1 MKALSALSLTLLL
14 GTSPLLLAIPQ
25 GFFGNGFFGPVIP
38 ATPRF
43 GADLTGNFLDIAAW
57 ESGDLEGPWEEIKGT
72 DSRRMTANP
81 ILFGAVP
88 DSVQAQFDAGQL
100 KRLEITYLNA
110 GTFFAFK
117 MGGEKSHQDR
127 VAGRERRSEFD
138 TLFRKHVANLKVRLG
153 KGCGNPTPITV
164 GTSDLLQ
171 ARYDDYLWD
180 GFRLRLAAREDHSV
194 ALLISRGPAPKDYL
208 APELAQLDG
217 EERSA
222 LLQKNLQRNTSGDL
236 SLQGIPVAHQGN
248 TPFCG
253 IHSLA
258 MTAQYLGLNI
268 STNELAA
275 AAQFKNTGSARGSR
289 VLDLYKATAEEAGM
303 KTKVS
308 SRFDE
313 RRLTKALESGLPVI
327 VWRRVTK
334 ERERA
339 HQAFAQKLA
348 TQPNLSVPSSN
359 PRTWPSR
366 KSKRLPSHGS
376 VITGY
381 NAERREV
388 IFAEPW
394 GATNRDRRMSADE
407 MEASAYA
414 AFYFQFER

>member
-1 MKALSALSLTLLL
+1 MRLPAALSLVFLL
-14 GTSPLLLAIPQ
+14 GLTPSLQAIPQ

-43 GADLTGNFLDIAAW
+43 GADLTGDFLKVAAW
-57 ESGDLEGPWEEIKGT
+57 ENGDLAGPWEEIKG
-72 DSRRMTANP
+72 SSSKRMTANP

-88 DSVQAQFDAGQL
+88 DSVKAQFDAGEL
-100 KRLEITYLNA
+100 KQLEIIYLHA
-110 GTFFAFK
+110 GTFFEFK
-117 MGGEKSHQDR
+117 SGGEKSHQDR

-138 TLFRKHVANLKVRLG
+138 TLFRKQAANLRARLT
-153 KGCGNPTPITV
+153 KGCGKPTPVTI
-164 GTSDLLQ
+164 GTSNLLQ
-171 ARYDDYLWD
+171 ARSEDYTWD
-180 GFRLRLAAREDHSV
+180 GFRLRLAAREGHSV
-194 ALLISRGPAPKDYL
+194 ALVISRGPAATGYL
-208 APELAQLDG
+208 DPEIAKLGAA
-217 EERSA
+217 ERSSR
-222 LLQKNLQRNTSGDL
+222 LQKNLRRNDYRDL
-236 SLQGIPVAHQGN
+236 NLEGIPVAHQGN

-258 MTAQYLGLNI
+258 MTAQYLGLTI
-268 STNELAA
+268 SADELAA

-303 KTKVS
+303 TLKVS
-308 SRFDE
+308 SRFDG

-334 ERERA
+334 EREKA
-339 HQAFAQKLA
+339 HHAFAQKLA
-348 TQPNLSVPSSN
+348 KEPHLSVPSSD
-359 PRTWPSR
+359 PRNWPNR

-388 IFAEPW
+388 IYAEPW
-394 GATNRDRRMSADE
+394 GATARDRRMSADE

-414 AFYFQFER
+414 VFYFQFER